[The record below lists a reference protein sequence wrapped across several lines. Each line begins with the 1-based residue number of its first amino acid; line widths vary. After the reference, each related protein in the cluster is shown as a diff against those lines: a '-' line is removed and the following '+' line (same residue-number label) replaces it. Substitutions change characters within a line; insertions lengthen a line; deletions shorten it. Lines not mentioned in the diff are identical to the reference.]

1 MFLFYAMRDYN
12 IILCILPTGKKTQAK
27 KNTEGKGLGK
37 YLFLYLKI
45 WRDLWGEILIWNEE
59 RQLSCI
65 GLIEYQKTSA
75 LAYGFK
81 LWSLVLKKKRQ
92 EGTLICG
99 CKSRKQLKDSIFLTL
114 ILYDRILFESNF
126 LSHDFMLTSL
136 QILEMLLINIVELIN

>member
-12 IILCILPTGKKTQAK
+12 IILCTLPTGKKTQTK
-27 KNTEGKGLGK
+27 KQRGKDWENICFYISKYEEIFGGK
-37 YLFLYLKI
+37 
-45 WRDLWGEILIWNEE
+45 ILIWNEE
-59 RQLSCI
+59 SQLSCT

-126 LSHDFMLTSL
+126 VSHDFMLTSL